1 MPKVKVK
8 LDVNRYDRDKRYIQ
22 KGNKKLEI
30 VKEEL
35 VISGGERF
43 IDMGFYSDKLPE
55 HIGFNIESIPKI
67 VDTLL
72 YIHNMITRLNKE
84 EDENAKLV
92 Q

>member
-1 MPKVKVK
+1 MIKVKVK
-8 LDVNRYDRDKRYIQ
+8 LDINRYDRDKLVSSRH
-22 KGNKKLEI
+22 KNEI

-35 VISGGERF
+35 VIAGGERF
-43 IDMGFYSDKLPE
+43 LDMGFYSDKLQE

-84 EDENAKLV
+84 EEQNAELV
-92 Q
+92 L

>member
-8 LDVNRYDRDKRYIQ
+8 LDVNRYDRDKLVSSRH
-22 KGNKKLEI
+22 KNEI

-43 IDMGFYSDKLPE
+43 IDMGFYSDKLQE